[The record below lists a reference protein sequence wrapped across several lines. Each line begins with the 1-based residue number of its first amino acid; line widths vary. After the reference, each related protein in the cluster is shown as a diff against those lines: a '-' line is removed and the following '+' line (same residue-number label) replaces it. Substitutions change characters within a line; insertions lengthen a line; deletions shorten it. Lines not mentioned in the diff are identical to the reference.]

1 MWTSRIIQTLPLLV
15 HIVCKYD
22 FKKLWPLCEMQT
34 RTKNGRPKRE
44 VTLSLLW
51 LLMEKVMILKESK

>member
-1 MWTSRIIQTLPLLV
+1 MPGPKGQLISKAIYGVLDSP
-15 HIVCKYD
+15 
-22 FKKLWPLCEMQT
+22 KK